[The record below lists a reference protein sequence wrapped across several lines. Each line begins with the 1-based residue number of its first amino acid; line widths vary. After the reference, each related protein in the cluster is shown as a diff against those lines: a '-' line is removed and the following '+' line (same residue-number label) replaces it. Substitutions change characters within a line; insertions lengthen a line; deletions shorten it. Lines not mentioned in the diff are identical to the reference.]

1 MVWLGKMAKKN
12 PNNPHFYITPLMA
25 FAFVFVTLMVRA
37 FFIKTGKPY
46 ALVEYTTYFD
56 IIILLTSLLIDI
68 VIQRNKKWWS
78 YIRRNSGWLKISI
91 CLVILTFWYIVRK
104 LFIPALGNQI
114 PIPKTYFILLC
125 LPLAIYGII
134 DFIKRQYARRASKQ

>member
-1 MVWLGKMAKKN
+1 MEKMAKKN

-25 FAFVFVTLMVRA
+25 FAFVFVTLIIRV

-56 IIILLTSLLIDI
+56 IISLLTSLLIDI
-68 VIQRNKKWWS
+68 AIRRNKKWWP

-104 LFIPALGNQI
+104 LLIPALGNQI

-125 LPLAIYGII
+125 LPLAIYEII
-134 DFIKRQYARRASKQ
+134 DFIKRQYAC

>member
-1 MVWLGKMAKKN
+1 
-12 PNNPHFYITPLMA
+12 MA

-114 PIPKTYFILLC
+114 PKTYFILLC

-134 DFIKRQYARRASKQ
+134 DFIKRQYARKASKQ

>member
-1 MVWLGKMAKKN
+1 MGKMAKKN
-12 PNNPHFYITPLMA
+12 PNHPHFYITPLMA
-25 FAFVFVTLMVRA
+25 FAFVVVTLIIRV

-56 IIILLTSLLIDI
+56 IISLLTSLLIDI
-68 VIQRNKKWWS
+68 AIRRNKKWWP

-104 LFIPALGNQI
+104 LLIPALGNQI

-134 DFIKRQYARRASKQ
+134 DFIKRQYARKASKQ